1 MRRSWRTFASM
12 LVLGVAPLAGCVQ
25 VPADKS
31 VHDLRPI
38 QPGAAAAPK
47 QELSAADISKS
58 LLQQADLL
66 DKTGKTSDA
75 VAAYQKMRSTNGP
88 DAELATRRLAILYF
102 RTGDM
107 DRAEQEFHLLKLQ
120 NPKDAVTL
128 TYLGNINY
136 QRAMWGTAEKNYLD
150 AIFYQP
156 KHAEAWT
163 GLGLTLAQKEAYSE
177 AIEAFTNVVS
187 KAEAYCCVARVMTQK
202 GKRQDAV
209 TAYQTALKLDPTL
222 MQARTELARLQQTAM
237 TETPT
242 NVTLTTHL
250 KAERRGSAELEDAPA
265 QSSDGSSRLLMQR
278 PTLPPL
284 PESPADGAWP
294 TPGQRK

>member
-1 MRRSWRTFASM
+1 L
-12 LVLGVAPLAGCVQ
+12 LVLGVAPLSGCVQ
-25 VPADKS
+25 VPTDKS

-38 QPGAAAAPK
+38 APGAAAAPK
-47 QELSAADISKS
+47 QELTAVDISKS

-66 DKTGKTSDA
+66 EKTGKTSDA
-75 VAAYQKMRSTNGP
+75 LAAYQKMRTTNGP
-88 DAELATRRLAILYF
+88 DAQLATRKLAILYY

-150 AIFYQP
+150 AVFHQP

-177 AIEAFTNVVS
+177 AIDAFTNVVS
-187 KAEAYCCVARVMTQK
+187 KAEAYCCVARVMNQK

-209 TAYQTALKLDPTL
+209 IAYQTALQLDPTL
-222 MQARTELARLQQTAM
+222 MQARTELARLQQTALSDA
-237 TETPT
+237 PT
-242 NVTLTTHL
+242 KVTLTTHQ
-250 KAERRGSAELEDAPA
+250 KAERRGSAEMEDAPA

-284 PESPADGAWP
+284 PEPPAEGAWP
-294 TPGQRK
+294 MPGQRK